1 MATEVLELDGAQL
14 DEVVKA
20 DKALVVF
27 YSKTCGPCKMLRFV
41 LKDISKDVDG
51 VSIGEIDFDAN
62 KDATAKYKV
71 ESYPTLLLFK
81 NGEVAATKVGALSKT
96 QLKEFLDGNL

>member
-62 KDATAKYKV
+62 KDATAKDKV

-81 NGEVAATKVGALSKT
+81 NGEEVKRVKGLQQKPKVLQMINEG
-96 QLKEFLDGNL
+96 

>member
-62 KDATAKYKV
+62 NDATAKYKV

-81 NGEVAATKVGALSKT
+81 NGEEVKRVKGLQQKPKVLQMINEG
-96 QLKEFLDGNL
+96 

>member
-81 NGEVAATKVGALSKT
+81 NDEEVKRVKGLQQKPKVLQMINEG
-96 QLKEFLDGNL
+96 

>member
-81 NGEVAATKVGALSKT
+81 NGEEVKRVKCLQQKPKVLQMINEG
-96 QLKEFLDGNL
+96 

>member
-1 MATEVLELDGAQL
+1 MATEVLELDTAQL
-14 DEVVKA
+14 DEVIKA
-20 DKALVVF
+20 DKALVIF

-41 LKDISKDVDG
+41 LKDIAKGVDG

-81 NGEVAATKVGALSKT
+81 KGEEVKRVKGLQQKPKVLQMINEG
-96 QLKEFLDGNL
+96 

>member
-81 NGEVAATKVGALSKT
+81 NGEEVKRVKGLQQKPKVLRMINEG
-96 QLKEFLDGNL
+96 